1 MSKGKLERSLYPS
14 VVCHFTR
21 RSNVLISILES
32 MFFKVSYAK
41 EEIIGTDASR
51 TFGIPMV
58 SFCDIRLSQLNE
70 HITKYGKYG
79 IALNKKWA
87 ISKGLN
93 PVSYISK
100 DCSMFD
106 RLDNRLRELR
116 DFMKH
121 LKSEGSLEEYKIAL
135 EQYNDFIN
143 TMRYMKNY
151 EGDLVRTKKPLIE
164 NYRFANE
171 HEWRYIPDIDSD
183 IIPIRKVIPN
193 TNWKTEANNS
203 ISKEAVSQLNFS
215 LDDVKYIF
223 IKDEIMSHK
232 IVKKLQSIFDEKKF
246 ALIMPK
252 LLITTQVFDDF

>member
-1 MSKGKLERSLYPS
+1 MSKGKLERSLFPS

-21 RSNVLISILES
+21 RSNVLINILVS
-32 MFFKVSYAK
+32 RFFKVSYAK
-41 EEIIGTDASR
+41 EEIIGTDATR

-79 IALNKKWA
+79 IALSKDWA

-100 DCSMFD
+100 NCSLFD
-106 RLDNRLRELR
+106 RLDMRLREFR
-116 DFMKH
+116 NSMMH
-121 LKSEGSLEEYKIAL
+121 LKSDGSYHEYKMEL
-135 EQYNDFIN
+135 ERYNDFIN

-151 EGDLVRTKKPLIE
+151 EGDLIRNNKPLIK

-171 HEWRYIPDIDSD
+171 HEWRYIPSIESD
-183 IIPIRKVIPN
+183 IIPIRKVLSN

-203 ISKEAVSQLNFS
+203 IVQNTASQLNFS
-215 LDDVKYIF
+215 LDDVRYIF
-223 IKDEIMSHK
+223 IKDDVMSHK
-232 IVKKLQSIFDEKKF
+232 IIKKLQSILNEKDF
-246 ALIMPK
+246 ALVMTK
-252 LLITTQVFDDF
+252 VLITTQVIDDF